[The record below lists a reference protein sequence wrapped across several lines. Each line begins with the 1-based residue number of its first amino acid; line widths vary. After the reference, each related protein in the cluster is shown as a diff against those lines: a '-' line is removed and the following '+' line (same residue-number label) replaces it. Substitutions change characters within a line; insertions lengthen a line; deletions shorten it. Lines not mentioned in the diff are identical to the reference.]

1 MIAYTLNLI
10 IRGKMAKIIE
20 TLNTHKTVI
29 GTTLVAGISILAQV
43 FPKQANV
50 LMKYAGLASD
60 HIEGICDIHDDL
72 VEKYGTD
79 LDQII
84 AELPPKTK
92 RLVESVKN
100 IADTAKNDKLELLEK
115 FYSITDIVKYNAE
128 GLTESDLEGFPI
140 HLKKSILSMD
150 EKVASLQ
157 RVAESAEHLKEAL
170 DIAQAENVT
179 YSNKIL
185 GILDK
190 IDESDDHL
198 TPEDLAGLPSGFRSV
213 LTKMDTKIE
222 HFKTLAETA
231 QSIEETIDAI
241 NTNGETTADE
251 AV

>member
-1 MIAYTLNLI
+1 
-10 IRGKMAKIIE
+10 MAKIIE

-29 GTTLVAGISILAQV
+29 GTTLVAGISILAQI
-43 FPKQANV
+43 FPKQVNV
-50 LMKYAGLASD
+50 AMQYVGLASD
-60 HIEGICDIHDDL
+60 HIEEICDLHEDL
-72 VEKYGTD
+72 VDKYGTD

-84 AELPPKTK
+84 SELPPKTK
-92 RLVESVKN
+92 KLVESIKN

-115 FYSITDIVKYNAE
+115 FYSITDIVKDNAE
-128 GLTESDLEGFPI
+128 SVTESDLAFFPT

-150 EKVASLQ
+150 EKVIYLQ
-157 RVAESAEHLKEAL
+157 KIAESAEHLKEAL
-170 DIAQAENVT
+170 DIAQAENIT

-198 TPEDLAGLPSGFRSV
+198 TPEDISGLPSGLQSV
-213 LTKMDTKIE
+213 LTKMNTKIE

-241 NTNGETTADE
+241 STNGETTADE